1 MRTLAIVVLAIWL
14 VGWAGPLQATDA
26 PIGETSQGIF
36 PTSIDTDNDGIDD
49 EADADDDGDNVADSI
64 DAFPLDSRYS
74 ADSDNDGLPDP
85 WETSNGLDPDNG
97 NDATSDLDNDELT
110 ALEEFGYGTSANR
123 TDSDL
128 DTLPDGWEI
137 ANGRD
142 PLVADY
148 QVSAGYY
155 YTCAVDDAGVQCW
168 GYNDDGLTSVPALS
182 NPVC

>member
-1 MRTLAIVVLAIWL
+1 M
-14 VGWAGPLQATDA
+14 GWAGPLQATDA

-74 ADSDNDGLPDP
+74 ADSDNDGLPDA

-123 TDSDL
+123 TDSDF
-128 DTLPDGWEI
+128 DTLPDSWELD
-137 ANGRD
+137 NGRD
-142 PLVADY
+142 PAVADY
-148 QVSAGYY
+148 Q
-155 YTCAVDDAGVQCW
+155 
-168 GYNDDGLTSVPALS
+168 
-182 NPVC
+182 